1 MNKKILFSYF
11 YFIMSKNTPNNVKN
25 LKINSSVHALLKKYC
40 NQNGLKMFKFVEK
53 LISEHCKEKKD
64 VYGE

>member
-1 MNKKILFSYF
+1 
-11 YFIMSKNTPNNVKN
+11 MSKNTPNNVKN